1 MKKTFLFKF
10 GLYQIFKK
18 YTLLQKYL
26 ETMSTRELMILLIS
40 QKIQKKALI
49 QIFIPPISKNKFQG

>member
-40 QKIQKKALI
+40 QKIQKKALV